1 MRSSTI
7 LMFCLSLMVL
17 LVGSLVHAEEQ
28 AGWSRSMTIDAT
40 TTQATYSDSWT
51 GGEAGSVNW
60 VANLN
65 GSVEKQLSPSFGFRS
80 TLKLS
85 FGQTLTQDPE
95 TKVWS
100 RPKKST
106 DLIDFENVGRITRKW
121 LVDPFVAFRLE
132 TQFLDASV
140 DSLKRSLSPMK
151 LTESVGMAKQFYK
164 QDKQHI
170 TSRLGLALRQIL
182 TKQITG
188 ATVSTE
194 TTTDGGLESVT
205 DVVKTFDERLQYT
218 GKLTIYKALFFS
230 GSDRTDT
237 TAFAGFWK
245 TVDFNWENIFSASI
259 TKLITVNFYTQLLYD
274 KEISKR
280 GRFKETLGI
289 GFVYRMI

>member
-1 MRSSTI
+1 
-7 LMFCLSLMVL
+7 
-17 LVGSLVHAEEQ
+17 
-28 AGWSRSMTIDAT
+28 MTIDAT

>member
-1 MRSSTI
+1 MRCSITI
-7 LMFCLSLMVL
+7 MLPLSLIL
-17 LVGSLVHAEEQ
+17 LLIGPYAHSEEQ
-28 AGWSRSMTIDAT
+28 TGWSRSLTVDAT

-65 GSVEKQLSPSFGFRS
+65 GSAEKQLAPWFDLRS

-85 FGQTLTQDPE
+85 FGQTLTQDAE

-100 RPKKST
+100 KPAKST
-106 DLIDFENVGRITRKW
+106 DLIDFENVGRITKNW
-121 LVDPFVAFRLE
+121 LVDPFVAFRVE

-140 DSLKRSLSPMK
+140 DTSKRSLSPMK

-164 QDKQHI
+164 QDNQHL

-182 TKQITG
+182 TKQIIG
-188 ATVSTE
+188 AAISTR
-194 TTTDGGLESVT
+194 TTTDGGMESVT
-205 DVVKTFDERLQYT
+205 DVVKTFNERLQYT
-218 GKLTIYKALFFS
+218 GKLTLYKAFFFS
-230 GSDRTDT
+230 ESDKTDT
-237 TAFAGFWK
+237 TAQAGFWK
-245 TVDFNWENIFSASI
+245 TVDINWENIFSASI
-259 TKLITVNFYTQLLYD
+259 TRLITVNLYTQLLYD

-289 GFVYRMI
+289 GFVFRMI